1 MPWRSLALTLYLPTA
16 LGTLGFGAIIPL
28 VPLTARWLGGSPAE
42 AAFVVALFA
51 VGGLLGALPAGALA
65 HRFGERRAL
74 VGAML
79 VDAAAMAVAPFVTS
93 LLVFMGLVLVVGLSG
108 AVMLLARQSYLT
120 EAVPY
125 EFRARA
131 LSSLGGVF
139 RLGSMIGPLL
149 GAGVVSLW
157 GLPAAYWMAAVTGLL
172 AAAVTLTLRD
182 LPPLPDLPDEPVR
195 LGDVLRGHARTYLT
209 IGVGAASIM
218 LIRAARNAL
227 LPLWCDQHGLD
238 AATTSL
244 IFALSSSVDLAL
256 FYLGGS
262 LMDRL
267 GRRWVTVTTMV
278 VMGAC
283 FALLPLAQ
291 TVWAIAAFAIG
302 LGLGNGIS
310 SGAVM
315 TLGSDASPA
324 LGRQQFLAGW
334 RLTTGLGELAAPVV
348 ISALAA
354 VASLSVAALAIGA
367 IGFTGAAWL
376 WRWVPAVDASSS

>member
-16 LGTLGFGAIIPL
+16 LGTVGFGAIIPL

-79 VDAAAMAVAPFVTS
+79 MDAAATAVAPFITS
-93 LLVFMGLVLVVGLSG
+93 LWVFMVLVLVVGLSG

-376 WRWVPAVDASSS
+376 WREAGRTAA